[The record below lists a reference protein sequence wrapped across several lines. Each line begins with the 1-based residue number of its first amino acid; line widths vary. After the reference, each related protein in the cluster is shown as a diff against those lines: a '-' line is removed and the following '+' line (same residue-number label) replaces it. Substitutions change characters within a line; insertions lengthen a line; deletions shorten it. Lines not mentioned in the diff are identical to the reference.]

1 MASPEVPVDV
11 GFVNVDTCD
20 FFVLS
25 NRFFS
30 DFFQSLES
38 RLRQESQTVRKNVP
52 GILIRRVKRL
62 DTRLA
67 AFRRTFRPV
76 PIVEAAAAVCPAL
89 ITRARALLTT
99 ANA

>member
-30 DFFQSLES
+30 IARVE
-38 RLRQESQTVRKNVP
+38 LRQESQTVRKNVP

>member
-20 FFVLS
+20 FFVCC
-25 NRFFS
+25 RT

-62 DTRLA
+62 DIRLA

>member
-20 FFVLS
+20 FFVCC
-25 NRFFS
+25 RT

-62 DTRLA
+62 DIRLA

-76 PIVEAAAAVCPAL
+76 PIVEAAAVCPAL